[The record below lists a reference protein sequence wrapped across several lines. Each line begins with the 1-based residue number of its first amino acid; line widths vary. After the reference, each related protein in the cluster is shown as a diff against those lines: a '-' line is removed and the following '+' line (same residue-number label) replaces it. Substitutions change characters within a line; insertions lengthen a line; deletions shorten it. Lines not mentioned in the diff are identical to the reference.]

1 MIHSIEKVKSI
12 LNELENYIISE
23 SYKGY
28 DPFDGLMSPIFKLP
42 ILKSNKLMR
51 FGFQQLFRRIPF
63 NLRVLFAID
72 KGTNPVTLGLAVQA
86 FTYLKQVFEEK
97 ESFYQ
102 QQIEYCLDKLIELK
116 PKNYSG
122 ACWGYDFDWQGRY
135 ANITAYT
142 PTIVATGIITNGLFE
157 YYKTTNDKKAK
168 ELIISAARFVLND
181 LNKTYENDTYCVSY
195 SPNDKQMVFNASIKG
210 ARLLA
215 QAYTITNNIKYLDEA
230 ELIVKFIANNQ
241 NSDGSWYYSK
251 GDARKWVDNFHTAY
265 VLDSLREFIN
275 LSGYNKYN
283 ECLNNGIEFYTN
295 NLFTEEGYPKYY
307 SNSLYPIDAT
317 ETAQTILTITKF
329 NYIEKAAVVVD
340 FAINNLYSNKGY
352 FYYQKHKRFTNKIS
366 FMRWSN
372 AYMLAALSF
381 FLMKSELKENIFD

>member
-265 VLDSLREFIN
+265 ILNSLDEFIN
-275 LSGYNKYN
+275 LSGKNDYGKYL
-283 ECLNNGIEFYTN
+283 EKGKEFYLK
-295 NLFTEEGYPKYY
+295 NLFTQKGYPKYY
-307 SNSLYPIDAT
+307 SNSFYPIDST
-317 ETAQTILTITKF
+317 EVAQSILTLTKF
-329 NYIEKAAVVVD
+329 NKIDKANLVAE
-340 FAINNLYSNKGY
+340 FAFRELYSNNGF
-352 FYYQKHKRFTNKIS
+352 FYYRKHKSHTNKIS

-372 AYMLAALSF
+372 AYMLTALSF